1 MNRKIVLFPLAMAA
15 ILGLAG
21 CSKENKQ
28 PSSQPSSIESTQ
40 TPSSEVKKASI
51 TVDKTTVKLQVGEQV
66 LVTATVTDVEN
77 ANKTW
82 TSSNSE
88 VATVAAGTITGVKE
102 GTATITVS
110 LDSDPTVKAEI
121 AVTVTKKANPV
132 NETTVDKLADVNG
145 GLQAK
150 TLYRAT
156 GIIENLDH
164 TDIYGNAYL
173 TDPVSKKTVQI
184 YGLTGTNDDSVFDY
198 QATKDSYFFKN
209 PKDAVSS
216 LKNVENGQLVTVKVG
231 WCKFGNT
238 TEIFG
243 ILEKAEAA
251 TSKYAVNVSS
261 FEHGTATADK
271 TEYAYGEKVTLTVDP
286 EAGFI
291 VNTIEVT
298 NTQKT
303 SNAFTKVE
311 DNKYSFN
318 ATCVNNVTI
327 TLKDANDTK
336 VTVIWD
342 MTKDS
347 APAASATTDT
357 EFEATVGT
365 LGKKKFGGSYVQQNT
380 GYLMLYGSK
389 GESYL
394 YSKEELPGSLVS
406 ISLTTSGS
414 ASTRATYAVH
424 FGTEALPTINKEGA
438 VMLSANAN
446 QEFICKVENAKYFQL
461 SVGTNKYNGQVVK
474 ATIVYD
480 TAK

>member
-21 CSKENKQ
+21 CSNDNK
-28 PSSQPSSIESTQ
+28 PSSSVEESVQ

-51 TVDKTTVKLQVGEQV
+51 SVDKKTVELQVGEQT
-66 LVTATVTDVEN
+66 LVTATVTDAEN
-77 ANKTW
+77 GNKTW
-82 TSSNSE
+82 TSSNNE

-110 LDSDPTVKAEI
+110 LDADPTVKAEI
-121 AVTVTKKANPV
+121 AVTVTKKSNPV
-132 NETTVDKLADVNG
+132 TETTVDKLADVSG
-145 GLQAK
+145 GLQVK

-164 TDIYGNAYL
+164 TDAFGNAYL

-184 YGLTGTNDDSVFDY
+184 YGLTGTNDDSVFNY
-198 QATKDSYFFKN
+198 QASSDSKFFVN

-216 LKNVENGQLVTVKVG
+216 LKNVENGQLVTVRVG
-231 WCKFGNT
+231 WCKFGNA

-243 ILEKAEAA
+243 VLEKAEAA
-251 TSKYAVNVSS
+251 TSKYAAHIDS
-261 FEHGTATADK
+261 FEHGTATTDK
-271 TEYAYGEKVTLTVDP
+271 TEYAYGEKITLTVDP
-286 EAGFI
+286 ETGFV
-291 VNTIEVT
+291 VNTIEVK
-298 NTQKT
+298 NTQKA
-303 SNAFTKVE
+303 SNAVTKIE

-342 MTKDS
+342 TTKDS

-365 LGKKKFGGSYVQQNT
+365 LGKKKFGGTYVQQST
-380 GYLMLYGSK
+380 GYLMLYGKK
-389 GESYL
+389 GDSYL
-394 YSKEELPGSLVS
+394 YSKEALPGSLVS
-406 ISLTTSGS
+406 VSITINGGS
-414 ASTRATYAVH
+414 VSPNATYAVH
-424 FGTEALPTINKEGA
+424 FGTEALSTIDKNGA
-438 VMLSANAN
+438 VKLGAN
-446 QEFICKVENAKYFQL
+446 ESHEYTCSVENAKYFQL
-461 SVGTNKYNGQVVK
+461 SMGAKYNGQVVSV
-474 ATIVYD
+474 TIVYD